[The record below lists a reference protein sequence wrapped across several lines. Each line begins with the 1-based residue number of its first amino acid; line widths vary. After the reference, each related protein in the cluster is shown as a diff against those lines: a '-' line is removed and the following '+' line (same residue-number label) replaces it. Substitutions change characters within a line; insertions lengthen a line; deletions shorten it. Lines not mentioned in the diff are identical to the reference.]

1 MNQPPVPIERQSVEE
16 ATRQA
21 ESRQIDYDPA
31 ERAAF
36 IRKMIR
42 DMVPLVRQGMLED
55 ELRRRFPIEAEK
67 YPEFFKKIATKQDIT
82 PINTMLA
89 MLDRMAAGTI
99 SEHQASIIVGQRLVD
114 RYVKPQLNGSST
126 GR

>member
-21 ESRQIDYDPA
+21 ETRQIDYDPA

-42 DMVPLVRQGMLED
+42 DMVPLVRQGVLQE
-55 ELRRRFPIEAEK
+55 ELRTRFPTEAEK
-67 YPEFFKKIATKQDIT
+67 YPELFKKIATKQDLT

-114 RYVKPQLNGSST
+114 RYVKPQLNGSSQ